1 MMRLFAALWIAL
13 AAAGYAGAKQG
24 AGGAQGLTRMVRL
37 NVAAQGSHGKA
48 APALEQG
55 DVQVTDAGKAQNIV
69 LFRSNATRQRK
80 PDAPLEPGEVTN
92 LDPGMPSQVTV
103 ILFDLLNTRL
113 DAQGYMRGQ
122 LLEALKKAEGSDSV
136 YLYVLTL
143 SGLTPIQP
151 LPEPGEDAPPQTGV
165 PWTRQAQP
173 KLDAAMQSVSRLGPR
188 NDNVLPWDR
197 FNGTYTALQT
207 MMMRL
212 SGVSG
217 RKNLV
222 WITRGVP
229 LEFGQRHPESGMP
242 VDYEPILRQ
251 LSAALDESGVAVYPV
266 ESFGPMR
273 ETSGSMMEEVQTL
286 EEMAGLTGGATYEGG
301 DVGSALRDALA
312 ASRSSYVVGYYPPPE
327 NWDGKLHKIRLKCSM
342 KGVKLQGKTQYVAY
356 PLGAS
361 GGTAEAATLR
371 AAVRSPFDASE
382 IGMQGLAA
390 PDDKDPAKTQI
401 RLRIRT
407 QDLTLLEG
415 GGRYHGEIALTYV
428 PYGAGG
434 QVLPSRPVP
443 VTIDLSA
450 AQEEAAMKSG
460 LVTGG
465 GIAFGAGVRKVRV
478 IVFDNYS
485 EAVGSVTLRL
495 AGGKAGG

>member
-1 MMRLFAALWIAL
+1 MKWSGAFFAVL
-13 AAAGYAGAKQG
+13 AATACAGTKQEM
-24 AGGAQGLTRMVRL
+24 GGAPGLTRMVRL
-37 NVAAQGSHGKA
+37 NVAAEGAHGKA
-48 APALEQG
+48 VPALSES
-55 DVQVTDAGKAQNIV
+55 DLQVFDAGKAQKIV

-80 PDAPLEPGEVTN
+80 PDAPLGPGEVTN
-92 LDPGMPSQVTV
+92 LEAGMPSQVTV

-113 DAQGYMRGQ
+113 DAQGYVRGQ
-122 LLEALKKAEGSDSV
+122 LLEALKKVEGADAV

-143 SGLTPIQP
+143 SGLLPIQP
-151 LPEPGEDAPPQTGV
+151 LPEPGEDAPPQAAV

-188 NDNVLPWDR
+188 SDNVLPWDR

-229 LEFGQRHPESGMP
+229 LEYGQRHPESGMP

-356 PLGAS
+356 PLEAS
-361 GGTAEAATLR
+361 GGAAEAATLR
-371 AAVRSPFDASE
+371 AAVRSPFDDSE
-382 IGMQGLAA
+382 IGLQGLAA
-390 PDDKDPAKTQI
+390 PDAKDPAKTRI

-407 QDLTLLEG
+407 QDLMLLEG

-428 PYGAGG
+428 SYGAGG
-434 QVLPSRPVP
+434 QVMPSRPVP

-460 LVTGG
+460 IETGG
-465 GIAFGAGVRKVRV
+465 DIAFGAGVRKVRV

-485 EAVGSVTLRL
+485 DAVGSVTVGL
-495 AGGKAGG
+495 AGGKVGG